1 MGKGTGEIYKIAKRY
16 KKKLILIAGM
26 NKYKKIIKNCK
37 VIETNKNNLK
47 FNKKL
52 YFKILKKKIN
62 NEINEKN

>member
-1 MGKGTGEIYKIAKRY
+1 
-16 KKKLILIAGM
+16 M